1 VTSRPSPGAAP
12 ELPTR
17 DRYTFSIPMTVR
29 WADMDV
35 LGHVNNAKYFTYL
48 ESARTAFFDAVNLWK
63 FREHPRQGIAVV
75 HAECNF
81 RQQVRYPAELE
92 VDLRVTRIGEKSFTI
107 EYGIFRKGTDE
118 VVGDGSSIAVW
129 MDFDASR
136 ALPLT
141 PEMRRILEAY
151 RGLTA

>member
-1 VTSRPSPGAAP
+1 MEVP
-12 ELPTR
+12 LTR
-17 DRYTFSIPMTVR
+17 DRYVFWILVTVR
-29 WADMDV
+29 WADMDA

-48 ESARTAFFDAVNLWK
+48 ESSRTAFFDAVDLWR

-92 VDLRVTRIGEKSFTI
+92 VGLRVTRIGEKSFTL

-118 VVGDGSSIAVW
+118 VVGDGSSVAVW
-129 MDFDASR
+129 MDFGASR
-136 ALPLT
+136 ALAIT
-141 PEMRRILEAY
+141 PEMRRVLEGY
-151 RGLTA
+151 RGLGT

>member
-1 VTSRPSPGAAP
+1 MERQYAFW
-12 ELPTR
+12 LPV
-17 DRYTFSIPMTVR
+17 TVR
-29 WADMDV
+29 WADMDS

-48 ESARTAFFDAVNLWK
+48 ESARTAFFDAVDLWR

-75 HAECNF
+75 QAACNF

-92 VDLRVTRIGEKSFTI
+92 VGLRVTRVGGKSFTL
-107 EYGIFRKGTDE
+107 EYGIFRKGTNE
-118 VVGDGSSIAVW
+118 VVGDGSTVAVW

-136 ALPLT
+136 ALPIA

-151 RGLTA
+151 QGPAA